1 MLENARGGNAYPRAY
16 LDRPA
21 SEAKF
26 DRSKYFASLG
36 LLILSI
42 GEAAA

>member
-1 MLENARGGNAYPRAY
+1 MAK
-16 LDRPA
+16 
-21 SEAKF
+21 AKF

-42 GEAAA
+42 GEAAASLPNSEWIHGICHEVSG